1 MKTKNCI
8 FVVLLL
14 FVYASIYCNANGAQ
28 SKKLSLIRDIEIE
41 QGISFLSRP
50 LLRAANLDETSVNI
64 YIVKDE
70 SLNAFVS
77 GGQNIFINTG
87 LIIKTDDY
95 SQLVGVIAHEIAHIS
110 LGHLSRILSAK
121 NKAKNEA
128 LIGAVVGGAAALLGS
143 PQVGQAFIHG
153 GQHVGYRNLLSFSR
167 AQESSADFAALK
179 YLNNSGYSA
188 EGLLVFFEKLSGQ
201 ELLMSTNQ
209 DPYVRTHPITNSR
222 ITNVKRHL
230 ESTKYSPPNATIQV
244 KNVYSRIRAKI
255 LAFTKQ
261 PSETY
266 SIYGK
271 SNTQAYARYARAI
284 ANFRELKIDV
294 AHSIL
299 DNLIEDYPSDPYFKE
314 LKAHICFKN
323 GKITCSLTYYE
334 KAIPLLS
341 ESHLVRADLAKVQI
355 ASGERGLLEKAIKNL
370 KLALEKEYKSPF
382 VWRQLAIALGK
393 TGQMGEGSIALAEE
407 SLLLA
412 KWNDAIRL
420 AKRGKK
426 LTSKGTTLWIRAEDI
441 IAIAEQN
448 KLRR

>member
-1 MKTKNCI
+1 MKNQNFI

-14 FVYASIYCNANGAQ
+14 FVYASIYCNVNSAQ
-28 SKKLSLIRDIEIE
+28 SKKLSLIRDTEIE

-50 LLRAANLDETSVNI
+50 LLRAAKLDETSVNI
-64 YIVKDE
+64 YIVRDE
-70 SLNAFVS
+70 TLNAFVS

-87 LIIKTDDY
+87 LIVKTDDY

-167 AQESSADFAALK
+167 AQESTADFAALK

-209 DPYVRTHPITNSR
+209 DPYVRTHPITSSR

-230 ESTKYSPPNATIQV
+230 ESKNYSPPNASIQV
-244 KNVYSRIRAKI
+244 KTVYSRIRAKI

-261 PSETY
+261 PSETF

-271 SNTQAYARYARAI
+271 SNTQVYARYARAI
-284 ANFRELKIDV
+284 ANFRELKIDK

-299 DNLIEDYPSDPYFKE
+299 DDLIRDYPSDPYFKE
-314 LKAHICFKN
+314 LKAHICFKS
-323 GKITCSLTYYE
+323 GKLNCSLTYYE
-334 KAIPLLS
+334 NAIPLLP
-341 ESHLVRADLAKVQI
+341 ESHLVRADLASVQI
-355 ASGERGLLEKAIKNL
+355 ESGEKILLKKAIKNL

-393 TGQMGEGSIALAEE
+393 IGRMSEGSLALAEE
-407 SLLLA
+407 SLLLG

-426 LTSKGTTLWIRAEDI
+426 LSSKGTTLWIRADDI

>member
-1 MKTKNCI
+1 MKNKNFI
-8 FVVLLL
+8 FVILLL
-14 FVYASIYCNANGAQ
+14 FVYASIYCNANSAQ
-28 SKKLSLIRDIEIE
+28 SKKLSLIRDTEIE
-41 QGISFLSRP
+41 QGISFLSSP
-50 LLRAANLDETSVNI
+50 LLRAANLDGTSVNI

-77 GGQNIFINTG
+77 GGQNIFLNTG

-179 YLNNSGYSA
+179 YLNHSGYSA

-261 PSETY
+261 PSETF

-284 ANFRELKIDV
+284 ANFRELRIDV

-323 GKITCSLTYYE
+323 GKLTCSLTYYE
-334 KAIPLLS
+334 KAIPLLP
-341 ESHLVRADLAKVQI
+341 ETHLVRADLAKVQI
-355 ASGERGLLEKAIKNL
+355 ESGEKTLIEKAIKNL
-370 KLALEKEYKSPF
+370 KLALEKEHKSPF

-393 TGQMGEGSIALAEE
+393 IGQMNEGSIALAEE
-407 SLLLA
+407 SLLLG

-426 LTSKGTTLWIRAEDI
+426 LTSKGTTLWIRADDI
-441 IAIAEQN
+441 IAIAKQN

>member
-1 MKTKNCI
+1 M
-8 FVVLLL
+8 F
-14 FVYASIYCNANGAQ
+14 ASIYCNVNSAQ
-28 SKKLSLIRDIEIE
+28 SKKLSLIRDTEIE

-50 LLRAANLDETSVNI
+50 LLRAANLDETNVNI

-70 SLNAFVS
+70 TLNAFVS

-87 LIIKTDDY
+87 LIIKTGDY

-230 ESTKYSPPNATIQV
+230 ESKKYSPPNAAIQV
-244 KNVYSRIRAKI
+244 KNVYSRIRAKL

-261 PSETY
+261 PDETY
-266 SIYGK
+266 SIYDK
-271 SNTQAYARYARAI
+271 SNTRVYARYARAI
-284 ANFRELKIDV
+284 AKFRELKIDT

-299 DNLIEDYPSDPYFKE
+299 DDLIKDYPRDPYFKE
-314 LKAHICFKN
+314 LKAHICFKS
-323 GKITCSLTYYE
+323 GKLNCSLTYYE
-334 KAIPLLS
+334 KAIPLLP
-341 ESHLVRADLAKVQI
+341 ESHLARADLASVQI
-355 ASGERGLLEKAIKNL
+355 ESGEKSLLEKAIKNL
-370 KLALEKEYKSPF
+370 KLALEKEHKSPF
-382 VWRQLAIALGK
+382 IWRQLAVALGK
-393 TGQMGEGSIALAEE
+393 IGRMSEGSIALAEE
-407 SLLLA
+407 SLLLG
-412 KWNDAIRL
+412 KWNNAIRL

-426 LTSKGTTLWIRAEDI
+426 LSSKGTTLWIRADDI
-441 IAIAEQN
+441 IAIAKQN

>member
-28 SKKLSLIRDIEIE
+28 SKKLSLIRDTEIE

-179 YLNNSGYSA
+179 YLNNSG
-188 EGLLVFFEKLSGQ
+188 
-201 ELLMSTNQ
+201 
-209 DPYVRTHPITNSR
+209 
-222 ITNVKRHL
+222 
-230 ESTKYSPPNATIQV
+230 
-244 KNVYSRIRAKI
+244 
-255 LAFTKQ
+255 
-261 PSETY
+261 
-266 SIYGK
+266 
-271 SNTQAYARYARAI
+271 
-284 ANFRELKIDV
+284 
-294 AHSIL
+294 
-299 DNLIEDYPSDPYFKE
+299 
-314 LKAHICFKN
+314 
-323 GKITCSLTYYE
+323 
-334 KAIPLLS
+334 
-341 ESHLVRADLAKVQI
+341 
-355 ASGERGLLEKAIKNL
+355 
-370 KLALEKEYKSPF
+370 
-382 VWRQLAIALGK
+382 
-393 TGQMGEGSIALAEE
+393 
-407 SLLLA
+407 
-412 KWNDAIRL
+412 
-420 AKRGKK
+420 
-426 LTSKGTTLWIRAEDI
+426 
-441 IAIAEQN
+441 
-448 KLRR
+448 

>member
-1 MKTKNCI
+1 MKNQNFI

-14 FVYASIYCNANGAQ
+14 FVYASIYCNVNSAQ
-28 SKKLSLIRDIEIE
+28 SKKLSLIRDTEIE

-50 LLRAANLDETSVNI
+50 LLRAAKLDKTSVNI
-64 YIVKDE
+64 YIVRDE
-70 SLNAFVS
+70 TLNAFVS

-87 LIIKTDDY
+87 LIVKTDDY

-110 LGHLSRILSAK
+110 LGHLSRILLAK

-128 LIGAVVGGAAALLGS
+128 LIGTVVGGAAALLGS

-167 AQESSADFAALK
+167 AQESTADFAALK

-209 DPYVRTHPITNSR
+209 DPYVRTHPITSSR

-230 ESTKYSPPNATIQV
+230 ESKNYSPPNASIQV
-244 KNVYSRIRAKI
+244 KTVYSRIRAKI

-261 PSETY
+261 PSETF

-271 SNTQAYARYARAI
+271 SNTQVYARYARAI
-284 ANFRELKIDV
+284 ANFRELKIDK

-299 DNLIEDYPSDPYFKE
+299 DDLIRDYPSDPYFKE
-314 LKAHICFKN
+314 LKAHICFKS
-323 GKITCSLTYYE
+323 GKLNCSLTYYE
-334 KAIPLLS
+334 NAIPLLP
-341 ESHLVRADLAKVQI
+341 ESHLVRADLASVQI
-355 ASGERGLLEKAIKNL
+355 ESGEKILLKKAIKNL

-393 TGQMGEGSIALAEE
+393 IGRMSEGSLALAEE
-407 SLLLA
+407 SLLLG

-426 LTSKGTTLWIRAEDI
+426 LSSKGTTLWIRSDDI
-441 IAIAEQN
+441 IAIAKQN

>member
-1 MKTKNCI
+1 MKNQNFI

-14 FVYASIYCNANGAQ
+14 FVYASIYCNVNSAQ
-28 SKKLSLIRDIEIE
+28 SKKLSLIRDTEIE

-50 LLRAANLDETSVNI
+50 LLRAAKLDETSVNI
-64 YIVKDE
+64 YIVRDE
-70 SLNAFVS
+70 TLNAFVS

-87 LIIKTDDY
+87 LIVKTDDY

-167 AQESSADFAALK
+167 AQESTADFAALK

-209 DPYVRTHPITNSR
+209 DPYVRTHPITSSR

-230 ESTKYSPPNATIQV
+230 ESKNYSPPNASIQV
-244 KNVYSRIRAKI
+244 KTVYSRIRAKI

-261 PSETY
+261 PSETF

-271 SNTQAYARYARAI
+271 SNTQVYARYARAI
-284 ANFRELKIDV
+284 ANFRELKIDK

-299 DNLIEDYPSDPYFKE
+299 DDLIRDYPSDPYFKE
-314 LKAHICFKN
+314 LKAHICFKS
-323 GKITCSLTYYE
+323 GKLNCSLTYYE
-334 KAIPLLS
+334 NAIPLLP
-341 ESHLVRADLAKVQI
+341 ESHLVRADLASVQI
-355 ASGERGLLEKAIKNL
+355 ESGEKILLKKAIKNL

-393 TGQMGEGSIALAEE
+393 IGRMSEGSLALAEE
-407 SLLLA
+407 SLLLG

-426 LTSKGTTLWIRAEDI
+426 LSSKGTTLWIRSDDI
-441 IAIAEQN
+441 IAIAKQN

>member
-1 MKTKNCI
+1 MKTKNFI

-14 FVYASIYCNANGAQ
+14 FVYASIYCNANSAQ
-28 SKKLSLIRDIEIE
+28 SKKLSLIRDTEIE
-41 QGISFLSRP
+41 QGISFLSSP
-50 LLRAANLDETSVNI
+50 LLRAANLDGTSVNI

-77 GGQNIFINTG
+77 GGQNIFLNTG

-244 KNVYSRIRAKI
+244 KKVYSRIRAKI

-299 DNLIEDYPSDPYFKE
+299 DNLIEDHPSDPYFKE
-314 LKAHICFKN
+314 LKAHICFKS
-323 GKITCSLTYYE
+323 GKLTCSLTYYE
-334 KAIPLLS
+334 KAIPLLP

-355 ASGERGLLEKAIKNL
+355 ESGEKTLIEKAIKNL
-370 KLALEKEYKSPF
+370 KLALEKEHKSPF

-393 TGQMGEGSIALAEE
+393 IGQMNEGSIALAEE
-407 SLLLA
+407 SLLLG

-426 LTSKGTTLWIRAEDI
+426 LTSKGTTLWIRADDI
-441 IAIAEQN
+441 IAIAKQN

>member
-1 MKTKNCI
+1 MKNQNFI

-14 FVYASIYCNANGAQ
+14 FVYASIYCNVNSAQ
-28 SKKLSLIRDIEIE
+28 SKKLSLIRDTEIE

-50 LLRAANLDETSVNI
+50 LLRAAKLDETSVNI
-64 YIVKDE
+64 YIVRDE
-70 SLNAFVS
+70 TLNAFVS

-87 LIIKTDDY
+87 LIVKTDDY

-143 PQVGQAFIHG
+143 PQVGQAFIYG

-167 AQESSADFAALK
+167 AQESTADFAALK

-209 DPYVRTHPITNSR
+209 DPYVRTHPITSSR

-230 ESTKYSPPNATIQV
+230 ESKNYSPPNASIQV
-244 KNVYSRIRAKI
+244 KTVYSRIRAKI

-261 PSETY
+261 PSETF

-271 SNTQAYARYARAI
+271 SNTQVYARYARAI
-284 ANFRELKIDV
+284 ANFRELKIDK

-299 DNLIEDYPSDPYFKE
+299 DDLIRDYPSDPYFKE
-314 LKAHICFKN
+314 LKAHICFKS
-323 GKITCSLTYYE
+323 GKLNCSLTYYE
-334 KAIPLLS
+334 NAIPLLP
-341 ESHLVRADLAKVQI
+341 ESHLVRADLASVQI
-355 ASGERGLLEKAIKNL
+355 ESGEKILLKKAIKNL

-393 TGQMGEGSIALAEE
+393 IGRMSEGSLALAEE
-407 SLLLA
+407 SLLLG

-426 LTSKGTTLWIRAEDI
+426 LSSKGTTLWIRSDDI
-441 IAIAEQN
+441 IAIAKQN

>member
-1 MKTKNCI
+1 MKNQNFI

-14 FVYASIYCNANGAQ
+14 FVYASIYCNVNSAQ
-28 SKKLSLIRDIEIE
+28 SKKLSLIRDTEIE

-50 LLRAANLDETSVNI
+50 LIRAAKLDETSVNI
-64 YIVKDE
+64 YIVRDE
-70 SLNAFVS
+70 TLNAFVS

-87 LIIKTDDY
+87 LIVKTDDY

-143 PQVGQAFIHG
+143 PQVGQAFIYG

-167 AQESSADFAALK
+167 AQESTADFAALK

-209 DPYVRTHPITNSR
+209 DPYVRTHPITSSR

-230 ESTKYSPPNATIQV
+230 ESKNYSPPNASIQV
-244 KNVYSRIRAKI
+244 KTVYSRIRAKI

-261 PSETY
+261 PSETF

-271 SNTQAYARYARAI
+271 SNTQVYARYARAI
-284 ANFRELKIDV
+284 ANFRELKIDK

-299 DNLIEDYPSDPYFKE
+299 DDLIRDYPSDPYFKE
-314 LKAHICFKN
+314 LKAHICFKS
-323 GKITCSLTYYE
+323 GKLNCSLTYYE
-334 KAIPLLS
+334 NAIPLLP
-341 ESHLVRADLAKVQI
+341 ESHLVRADLASVQI
-355 ASGERGLLEKAIKNL
+355 ESGEKILLKKAIKNL

-393 TGQMGEGSIALAEE
+393 IGRMSEGSLALAEE
-407 SLLLA
+407 SLLLG

-426 LTSKGTTLWIRAEDI
+426 LSSKGTTLWIRSDDI
-441 IAIAEQN
+441 IAIAKQN